1 MGSDGIETS
10 IEALAARV
18 QVLERDV
25 GVMKGILWH
34 SAGAAPDSPPPAAPQ
49 PAPPQPVAPNGWAPP
64 SAPSWGPAR
73 APAWAPAAPGP
84 AAPSLALRDE
94 AKLAGAWF
102 ARAGA
107 LAVLVGA
114 GFAFKYGIDR
124 GLITEPVR
132 VLVGLLAGLAFV
144 AWGYWARRKGWATF
158 SQAVTAGGIAICYL
172 SVTVANLA
180 YHLISGP
187 VTFGS
192 LVAITA
198 GSAALAYWYD
208 SLALAILATVGGFLT
223 PFLAWQG
230 GKPQGAALYTYVAI
244 LDAGVLGLAFFKAWR
259 PLDAVARAGT
269 SILFGVG
276 LSSVGFGVAMGFAT
290 AFLLLF
296 VAVPVLANLAPARRD
311 GETSDEADGVLL
323 VASTLAYYGFGMFL
337 LWHHDHADLRGAFT
351 FGLAGAFAGLASL
364 AAVVAP
370 RDRML
375 RLFLWALS
383 VAAITTAIPLQFH
396 QFAVALGWAG
406 EGLGLT
412 WAGMRARSVTLRT
425 VGAAILGGGGMV
437 AFGRLFDHYTPPHL
451 LVSPASATVLAV
463 IAALGFEAF
472 LFSRDADPESRRL
485 WYPWSAVAANGLAVA
500 WLSAEALA
508 YYHPGL
514 GGLRWQPLQFTLSA
528 IWAIYAGILLG
539 VGVASRQRW
548 ARLAA
553 LGLFTVTVAKML
565 VIDLWTLS
573 TGERVLA
580 FIGLGGLL
588 LACSL
593 VYHRFKHLILGDEG
607 EQGSWGASASLT
619 FEPK

>member
-1 MGSDGIETS
+1 MGTFSSVSRDGPCRQSKEQPPNLVRRAGMGSDGIETS

-269 SILFGVG
+269 SILLGVG

-425 VGAAILGGGGMV
+425 VGAAIPGVGHCARRDCRAGVRGLPLLPRRGPRVEAALVPVERRRRQRAGRGLVERRGAGLLPPGPGRPPVAAAAVHAVGDLGHLRRDP
-437 AFGRLFDHYTPPHL
+437 AGRGRGQP
-451 LVSPASATVLAV
+451 
-463 IAALGFEAF
+463 AALGETGGAW
-472 LFSRDADPESRRL
+472 SVHSDRRQDAGDRPVDPQHRRAGAGL
-485 WYPWSAVAANGLAVA
+485 HRPRGPAAGLLPRV
-500 WLSAEALA
+500 
-508 YYHPGL
+508 P
-514 GGLRWQPLQFTLSA
+514 PLQA
-528 IWAIYAGILLG
+528 PDP
-539 VGVASRQRW
+539 R
-548 ARLAA
+548 
-553 LGLFTVTVAKML
+553 
-565 VIDLWTLS
+565 
-573 TGERVLA
+573 
-580 FIGLGGLL
+580 
-588 LACSL
+588 
-593 VYHRFKHLILGDEG
+593 
-607 EQGSWGASASLT
+607 
-619 FEPK
+619 